1 MKGKGLRVIELMV
14 PDRERNLE
22 LHKQAFHALTSPAP
36 AKTAE
41 APR

>member
-1 MKGKGLRVIELMV
+1 VA

-22 LHKQAFHALTSPAP
+22 LHKQAFDTLTSPA
-36 AKTAE
+36 ANTAE